1 MPFLT
6 DLDSRAAVKG
16 SRDPLGIQQIWTRM
30 GRHVVGNLTTVST
43 SVRDYGTLLLGYHF
57 AEVVAEDVGPGR
69 DLVTF
74 LKWEQ
79 LAAYSRAKIN
89 GDYAFRGTDKV
100 RRLLDEGERLWIS
113 DDRRHQIL
121 SNQKI
126 YGLWGLY
133 TGPARTSGLL
143 EGDPTRLTSSA
154 RAFVEEHYL
163 PRLGGRNGR
172 YANRIREILR
182 QKRSPLAI
190 EKGDAGLA
198 GAIAA
203 ALPARLTAAERAFYR
218 SYLLETVPGHD
229 LTQGRQQQF
238 VELLKPSLSDADWR
252 FSPTAIGHFAK
263 QAKGRHW
270 ESLADRLERIRV
282 CETVMASASTL
293 FAVLLGLDGEPMKT
307 ITGRMES
314 AWGPRVRTV
323 DHGAFGSLR
332 VDISGE
338 DPAVADRWIAFAEGL
353 ATGDYR
359 SAVTTLVQQ
368 NCSVMAK
375 RGGAAWIE
383 FRGGRFHVRVR
394 DEQGHLPDREELPEL
409 WRFPYFLE
417 SLRTVA
423 ETLAEDGD
431 A

>member
-6 DLDSRAAVKG
+6 EIDTRAAVKG

-57 AEVVAEDVGPGR
+57 AEVVAEDVGPGH
-69 DLVTF
+69 DLATF

-100 RRLLDEGERLWIS
+100 RRLLDKGERLWIS
-113 DDRRHQIL
+113 DDRRYQIL

-143 EGDPTRLTSSA
+143 EGDPTRLAASA
-154 RAFVEEHYL
+154 REFVDEHYL
-163 PRLGGRNGR
+163 ARLGGRNGR
-172 YANRIREILR
+172 YANRIRELLVE
-182 QKRSPLAI
+182 KRSPLAI
-190 EKGDAGLA
+190 DKGDAGLVS
-198 GAIAA
+198 AIAA
-203 ALPARLTAAERAFYR
+203 ALPARLTAAERTFYR
-218 SYLLETVPGHD
+218 AYLLEAVPGHD
-229 LTQGRQQQF
+229 LTQGRQKQF
-238 VELLKPSLSDADWR
+238 VELLTPSLGDPDWR
-252 FSPTAIGHFAK
+252 FSPPAIGHFAK
-263 QAKGRHW
+263 QAKARHW
-270 ESLADRLERIRV
+270 EPLADRLERIRV
-282 CETVMASASTL
+282 CETAMAPASAL
-293 FAVLLGLDGEPMKT
+293 FAALLGLDGEPVKA
-307 ITGRMES
+307 ITTRMES
-314 AWGPRVRTV
+314 AWGPKVRTI
-323 DHGAFGSLR
+323 DQNAFGALR
-332 VDISGE
+332 VDIGGGDS
-338 DPAVADRWIAFAEGL
+338 AAADRWIAFAEGL

-359 SAVTTLVQQ
+359 SAVTALVQQ
-368 NCSVMAK
+368 NGSVMTN

-383 FRGGRFHVRVR
+383 IRGGRFHVRVR
-394 DEQGHLPDREELPEL
+394 DEQGRLPDREELPEL

-423 ETLAEDGD
+423 EALAEDGD

>member
-6 DLDSRAAVKG
+6 EIDIRAAVKG

-57 AEVVAEDVGPGR
+57 AEVVAEDVGPGH
-69 DLVTF
+69 DLATF

-79 LAAYSRAKIN
+79 LAAYSRARIN

-143 EGDPTRLTSSA
+143 EGDPTRLAPAA
-154 RAFVEEHYL
+154 REFVDQHYL

-172 YANRIREILR
+172 YANRIREILAE
-182 QKRSPLAI
+182 KRSPLAI
-190 EKGDAGLA
+190 EKGDASLA
-198 GAIAA
+198 AAIAA
-203 ALPARLTAAERAFYR
+203 ALPARLTAAERNFYR
-218 SYLLETVPGHD
+218 AYLLEAVPGHD

-238 VELLKPSLSDADWR
+238 VELLTPSLGDPDWR
-252 FSPTAIGHFAK
+252 FSPPAIGHFAK
-263 QAKGRHW
+263 QAKARHW
-270 ESLADRLERIRV
+270 EPLADRLERIRV
-282 CETVMASASTL
+282 CETVMAPAAAL
-293 FAVLLGLDGEPMKT
+293 FAALLGLDGEPMKT

-314 AWGPRVRTV
+314 AWGPKVRTI
-323 DHGAFGSLR
+323 DPGAFSALR
-332 VDISGE
+332 VDIGG
-338 DPAVADRWIAFAEGL
+338 DDATMADRWIAVAEGL

-368 NCSVMAK
+368 NGSVMAN
-375 RGGAAWIE
+375 RGGAAWIYIS
-383 FRGGRFHVRVR
+383 GGRFHVRVR
-394 DEQGHLPDREELPEL
+394 DEQGRLPDHEELPEL

-417 SLRTVA
+417 SIRTVA
-423 ETLAEDGD
+423 EALAEDGD